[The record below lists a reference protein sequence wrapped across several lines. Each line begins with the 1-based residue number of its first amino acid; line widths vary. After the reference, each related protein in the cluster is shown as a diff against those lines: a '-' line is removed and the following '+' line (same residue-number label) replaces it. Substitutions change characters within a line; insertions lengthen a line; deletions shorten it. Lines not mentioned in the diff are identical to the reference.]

1 MIYTMGLA
9 IGLIVLL
16 FIGLHVASAIS
27 VLAFTADFFLL
38 DSRMMA
44 SAASIAWDRM
54 NEFSL
59 IAIPLFVLLGEIL
72 LRSGIANRLY
82 TALAAW
88 LERLPGGLLHTN
100 TVASSLF
107 AAMSGSSV
115 ATAATIGT
123 VAIPILEE
131 RGYNKHMV
139 LGSLAAGGTLG
150 VLIPPSILM
159 IVYGAL
165 ADVSVGK
172 LFVAAVIPGLILTL
186 LMSAIIITVTLFL
199 GADYK
204 KAESMSLK
212 KKVKLLLDIL
222 PVTSIFIVILG
233 SIYFGFATPT
243 EAAAL
248 GIVAALGLT
257 LYEKKLSVSMLHN
270 AFHGTFKTTSMIILI
285 IASAFCLNFVLSLLG
300 IPQAASQAIM
310 EAGLSPYTMIWMLV
324 IFYIILGCFLEA
336 VSMMVTT
343 VGIVVP
349 IAVAAGFDSLWFGI
363 FLTVLMELS
372 LITPPVGLNLYVV
385 QNLRKG
391 QTDISDVFVGVI
403 PFVMAFFI
411 LIAIL
416 IYYPQ
421 VALWLPSMMK

>member
-9 IGLIVLL
+9 VGLIVLL

-38 DSRMMA
+38 DGRMMA

-88 LERLPGGLLHTN
+88 LENLPGGLLHTN

-123 VAIPILEE
+123 VAIPTLEE
-131 RGYNKHMV
+131 RGYNKQMV

-186 LMSAIIITVTLFL
+186 LMSAIIITVTLFI
-199 GADYK
+199 GSDYK
-204 KAESMSLK
+204 KGESMSFK
-212 KKVKLLLDIL
+212 KKIKLLLDIL
-222 PVTSIFIVILG
+222 PVTTIFVVILG

-248 GIVAALGLT
+248 GIIAALGLT
-257 LYEKKLSVSMLHN
+257 LYEKKLSISMLHN
-270 AFHGTFKTTSMIILI
+270 AFYGTFKTTSMIILI

-300 IPQAASQAIM
+300 IPQAASKAIM

-391 QTDISDVFVGVI
+391 QTDITDVFVGVL